1 MYIRKDLEEAIKN
14 HFGIEKFAYKGMG
27 KNTFNDC
34 DSLIFD
40 TNKGVIAIEISLCEI
55 YYIYE
60 IEETPKLPENS
71 YKMKPKTDR
80 WFAFGEQT
88 YLKTEKVVINFPG
101 KAFDFT
107 EELVVLALE
116 SD

>member
-1 MYIRKDLEEAIKN
+1 MFIRNDLEDAIKSQ
-14 HFGIEKFAYKGMG
+14 FKVETFSYRGMG

-60 IEETPKLPENS
+60 IEETSENS

-116 SD
+116 SN